1 MLKRRQEIDNTQ
13 LREQTN
19 LIWLS
24 VDIRH
29 AHASRFIDKS
39 LFRRFSTILNECG
52 KLSIPWSRCWD
63 YCPRVT
69 TGSCPYGHSSNQKTF
84 YQVQISYFRNHNL
97 RYLAALHRIKLNV
110 IGQEFSITIGP

>member
-39 LFRRFSTILNECG
+39 LFIKCKFLIFVITT
-52 KLSIPWSRCWD
+52 WD
-63 YCPRVT
+63 
-69 TGSCPYGHSSNQKTF
+69 
-84 YQVQISYFRNHNL
+84 I
-97 RYLAALHRIKLNV
+97 
-110 IGQEFSITIGP
+110 